1 MKKNYDTD
9 QAWPQ
14 VPDKPG
20 LRGETL
26 THICIINHISLYT
39 VSYTHIYYKFAML
52 FIFIYIEY

>member
-9 QAWPQ
+9 QA
-14 VPDKPG
+14 G

-39 VSYTHIYYKFAML
+39 VSYTHT
-52 FIFIYIEY
+52 YIINMPCYLYSSILNTKKI